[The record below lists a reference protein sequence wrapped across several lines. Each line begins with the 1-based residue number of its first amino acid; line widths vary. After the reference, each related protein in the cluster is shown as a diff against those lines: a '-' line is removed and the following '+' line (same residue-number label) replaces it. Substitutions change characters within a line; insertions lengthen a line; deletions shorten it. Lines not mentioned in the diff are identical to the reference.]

1 MRKMLAAF
9 ARALAAMGLVMVMV
23 VWEGGKLVLKT
34 VRGVLA
40 PRPPVAEAE
49 AELAHEM
56 AQPAGPK
63 PPSPAEAWG
72 RAALH
77 YLMGEA
83 PEASAA
89 LDDAARAY
97 LDALSEDQQVA
108 LAQHDNR
115 TVGRHLL
122 RERLLPDLPRPM
134 SPSEYRNIEATR
146 AAAGAAEAHQRLVGD
161 DAKRRHFIEVLDELL
176 AEPMPRGL

>member
-1 MRKMLAAF
+1 MKKFWAAI
-9 ARALAAMGLVMVMV
+9 ARALAAMGLVTVMA

-34 VRGVLA
+34 VRAVLA
-40 PRPPVAEAE
+40 PRPPVADAE
-49 AELAHEM
+49 AELAHEL

-63 PPSPAEAWG
+63 APSPAEAWG

-77 YLMGEA
+77 YIMGEA

-97 LDALSEDQQVA
+97 LDGLSTDQQVA

-122 RERLLPDLPRPM
+122 RERLLPGLPRPM
-134 SPSEYRNIEATR
+134 TPSEFRGIEATR
-146 AAAGAAEAHQRLVGD
+146 AGAAATMAERVLSREEEMRQY
-161 DAKRRHFIEVLDELL
+161 VLDVLQELID
-176 AEPMPRGL
+176 EPMPGV